1 MGLGSLGSSIIAGGA
16 SSVMDMASNAIG
28 SLINGRI
35 QRKMA
40 REQNAFNSAEAQKNR
55 DYQTEM
61 WNKQNAYNTPLAQRQ
76 RLKEAGLSPYL
87 MMNGGSAGNAQS
99 APQGSQAQ
107 SAGLPNAPFSFG
119 DKPFGPL
126 GDSLNQYLHDKR
138 QSDLQLDLQ
147 AKLLE
152 WEKEKQQNEFNFEQ
166 PLQDEKVYNLRKEN
180 SWFDRK
186 MRQQLDLWD
195 AQRAYYDNDRHV
207 SHLMATLRLPQ
218 EVANIIAD
226 TDLKKTQ
233 NALNLL
239 SVKEKEI
246 LLKFLPEQLVV
257 QIALMVSQGRYF
269 DANAALADVTKDI
282 KGIEKRQLMDT
293 YDTMVDRIKAENRY
307 YSDYFGDD
315 NSILGALKKAFGV
328 RSKGDMAF
336 ESDIDLKRSGTEK
349 NKADA
354 YNAEHP
360 VVQTSSDF
368 EKKWDSPNYER
379 LGDKDSQG
387 GYRFVKKGYPIV
399 MP

>member
-1 MGLGSLGSSIIAGGA
+1 MALGSLGSSIIAGGA

-35 QRKMA
+35 QRKTM
-40 REQNAFNSAEAQKNR
+40 REQNAFNAQEAQKNR

-76 RLKEAGLSPYL
+76 RLKEAGLNPY
-87 MMNGGSAGNAQS
+87 MMLNGGSAGNAQS

-107 SAGLPNAPFSFG
+107 GAGLPNAPFSFG
-119 DKPFGPL
+119 DKPFSAL

-138 QSDLQLDLQ
+138 QSDL
-147 AKLLE
+147 ALE
-152 WEKEKQQNEFNFEQ
+152 MQSKALAWEQDKQQNEFNFEQ
-166 PLQDEKVYNLRKEN
+166 PYQDEKVNNLRKEN
-180 SWFDRK
+180 DWFDRK

-195 AQRAYYDNDRHV
+195 SQRAYYDNDRHV

-218 EVANIIAD
+218 EVASIIAD
-226 TDLKKTQ
+226 IDLKKTQ

-239 SVKEKEI
+239 SIKEKEI

-257 QIALMVSQGRYF
+257 QIALMVSQGRYY
-269 DANAALADVTKDI
+269 DAQSALADVTKDI
-282 KGIEKRQLMDT
+282 KGFEKRQLLDT
-293 YDTMVDRIKAENRY
+293 YDTMVDRIKSENRY

-328 RSKGDMAF
+328 RSKGDMSF
-336 ESDIDLKRSGTEK
+336 EADIDLKHSGTEK
-349 NKADA
+349 NKADT
-354 YNAEHP
+354 YNSEHP

-368 EKKWDSPNYER
+368 IKKWDSPNYER

-387 GYRFVKKGYPIV
+387 GYRFVKKGHPLVY
-399 MP
+399 